1 MTLNIKNGVNNC
13 WSSPILK
20 TSITKDECDKL
31 FTDIMIAHSVD
42 SKTGNKKRKNFKGLG
57 DKSDKSMHIRQ
68 IDIEKDL
75 LLRTCADRFFG
86 EYFDKV
92 LGINLKDFDYRYSS
106 AFNINRGKG
115 SMPIH
120 QHQEVD
126 FISVVYLYAE
136 AEDGQIVLHDPRWAI
151 ASKGYKTEFLDHY
164 GSIEFTPKTGD
175 VLVMPAYIY
184 HSVKQSL
191 APLRVSMP
199 IDLIINSNDEEIKNE
214 ICY

>member
-13 WSSPILK
+13 WVSPILK

-42 SKTGNKKRKNFKGLG
+42 SKTGDKKRKNFKGLG
-57 DKSDKSMHIRQ
+57 DKSDKGMHIGQ
-68 IDIEKDL
+68 IDIEEDL

-136 AEDGQIVLHDPRWAI
+136 ADDGQIVLHDP
-151 ASKGYKTEFLDHY
+151 F
-164 GSIEFTPKTGD
+164 F
-175 VLVMPAYIY
+175 V
-184 HSVKQSL
+184 
-191 APLRVSMP
+191 
-199 IDLIINSNDEEIKNE
+199 
-214 ICY
+214 